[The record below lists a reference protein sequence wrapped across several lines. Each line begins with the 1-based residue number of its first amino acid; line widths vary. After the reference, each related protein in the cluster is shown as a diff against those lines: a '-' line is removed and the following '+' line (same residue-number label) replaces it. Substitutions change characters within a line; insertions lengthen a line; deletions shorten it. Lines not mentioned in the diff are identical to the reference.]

1 MDRFRL
7 SLIVIG
13 VLAVAVLFGG
23 WALGIQPQLD
33 ALGRATSQTATTK
46 QLNDMQAAKNASLAA
61 DNENLA
67 DFQAQLA
74 ADQAQIPESRS
85 QQPLIDQINSA
96 AGANGVSV
104 ESLVFDPAVTYAPP
118 AGVPAPI
125 PVGQTLVTIPTTITV
140 TGPRPNLEAFAASL
154 QSSTRIFSLS
164 SSQYTGPDDSAVT
177 LVGATWVMQSP
188 DAQPAAA
195 TPTS

>member
-33 ALGRATSQTATTK
+33 ALGKATTQTASTK
-46 QLNDMQAAKNASLAA
+46 QLNDIQAAKNASLAA
-61 DNENLA
+61 DDANLA

-74 ADQAQIPESRS
+74 ADQAQIPSARS
-85 QQPLIDQINSA
+85 QQPLIDQINA
-96 AGANGVSV
+96 AAAANGVAI
-104 ESLVFDPAVTYAPP
+104 ESLVFDPAVAYVPP
-118 AGVPAPI
+118 AGVPAPL
-125 PVGQTLVTIPTTITV
+125 PASSTLVAVPTTVTA
-140 TGPRPNLEAFAASL
+140 TGPRPNLEAFAAAL
-154 QSSTRIFSLS
+154 QASERIVSIA

-177 LVGATWVMQSP
+177 LVGTTWVMQ
-188 DAQPAAA
+188 APA
-195 TPTS
+195 S